1 MRYGI
6 GGRGMPDLAKAGKA
20 EIWRVVPAAE
30 AGLPRYKRIFLI
42 NAYQNGELV
51 SRGLGWSVNETR
63 VATAAHV
70 LSGDQFR
77 ADKCELVWLAAG
89 TTGTSALWTPDDGY
103 ISPVGARQKG
113 SGSDVARIMVDI
125 PAPPPSNPLP
135 DHGNLEFVRWR
146 DGGLQRAYSAFNEVL
161 PFLGHGVAT
170 EPGDSG
176 GPVFM
181 GDRVVG
187 MVLGNAAISRKY
199 LPKAVR
205 PRLKEPSSALAVT
218 PNVLKFLLT

>member
-1 MRYGI
+1 
-6 GGRGMPDLAKAGKA
+6 MPDLAKAGKA
-20 EIWRVVPAAE
+20 EIWRPVPADE
-30 AGLPRYKRIFLI
+30 AGLPRYKRIFLV

-51 SRGLGWSVNETR
+51 SRGLGWSVNGAR
-63 VATAAHV
+63 AATAAHV

-89 TTGTSALWTPDDGY
+89 TTVTSALWQADDGY

-113 SGSDVARIMVDI
+113 SGSDVARIAVDL
-125 PAPPPSNPLP
+125 PPPPPSNPLP
-135 DHGNLEFVRWR
+135 AVAVLEFVRWR

-176 GPVFM
+176 GPVFL

-199 LPKAVR
+199 LPKPLR
-205 PRLKEPSSALAVT
+205 PRLSEPGSALAIT